1 MSADRREGTLETQAR
16 PRLATK
22 ARLQRDRLRDELV
35 LLYPEGVLLLNATA
49 AAVAEL
55 CDGQCTV
62 TEIVALLATRF
73 EMPVDVLSQD
83 VLEYLGQLRE
93 RGLLQRPT
101 TEDAAS

>member
-1 MSADRREGTLETQAR
+1 MSADGQEGTMKPQTR

-22 ARLQRDRLRDELV
+22 ARLQRDRLREKPV
-35 LLYPEGVLLLNATA
+35 LLFPEGVLLLNATA

-55 CDGQCTV
+55 CDGQRTV

-73 EMPVDVLSQD
+73 EMPVDALSQD

-93 RGLLQRPT
+93 RGLLQRLT
-101 TEDAAS
+101 MEDAAS